1 MVVAVWEIPML
12 VAIPLCD
19 LNTLILEENL
29 STFNTLTISVPN
41 PTLNLSFSWILVT
54 SPEIDINV
62 TTPVAAAVPIPCDKT
77 YLSDLIPIA
86 YEPCREVVV
95 VDKDPTLTTVVL
107 SKFILVVAIPTKVF
121 CESG

>member
-1 MVVAVWEIPML
+1 ML

-29 STFNTLTISVPN
+29 STFNTLTISVPI
-41 PTLNLSFSWILVT
+41 PTLNLSFSRILVT

-95 VDKDPTLTTVVL
+95 VDKDPTLTTVAVSTVFFL
-107 SKFILVVAIPTKVF
+107 ILYYFFLV
-121 CESG
+121 